1 MQWNINHKLF
11 LHWQAGFANLFYHIC
26 QYWMKQYKTW
36 AIVANSKTFSKGV
49 DLTYNYMNRWQTVT
63 WTDDFD
69 CEGKI
74 VKISSLH
81 WCIYNQHDD
90 HLPVGLSAQLVKHC
104 LGIAEAMGSNPI
116 PARIFFKIYFC
127 YCLII
132 VCYCKNSSHIH
143 RCFCIV
149 NPGVKLLLFWY
160 LRIRELMHQD
170 VLSL

>member
-1 MQWNINHKLF
+1 ME
-11 LHWQAGFANLFYHIC
+11 
-26 QYWMKQYKTW
+26 YKSQI
-36 AIVANSKTFSKGV
+36 IVALTTRIRKFSLSNLSVLNETVLDLSNSGQLKHFSKGV
-49 DLTYNYMNRWQTVT
+49 DLTYNYVNRWRTVI
-63 WTDDFD
+63 WTDVFD

-132 VCYCKNSSHIH
+132 VRYCKNSSHIH

>member
-1 MQWNINHKLF
+1 MD
-11 LHWQAGFANLFYHIC
+11 
-26 QYWMKQYKTW
+26 
-36 AIVANSKTFSKGV
+36 V
-49 DLTYNYMNRWQTVT
+49 TYNYMNRWRTVI
-63 WTDDFD
+63 WTDVFD

-143 RCFCIV
+143 RCFCII
-149 NPGVKLLLFWY
+149 NPGVKFLLFWD
-160 LRIRELMHQD
+160 LRIRINAPRC
-170 VLSL
+170 SLFVMLNSIFIIHCVSTEDKTDTDEPSSTTEASAMDTS